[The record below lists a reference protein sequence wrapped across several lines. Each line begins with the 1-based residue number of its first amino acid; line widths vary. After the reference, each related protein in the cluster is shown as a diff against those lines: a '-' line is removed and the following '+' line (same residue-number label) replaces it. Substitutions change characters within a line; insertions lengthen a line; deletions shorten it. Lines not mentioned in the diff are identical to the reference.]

1 MPPFRNGRNVFL
13 ALLLKPRPPC
23 RTRRP
28 VWLLCLGIC
37 AFTCQT
43 ASTADATSFSNA
55 FSWNLYLSLD
65 GADNF
70 SGGVAPGAVGNATGK
85 AGFAFNTARAGWWP
99 GGRLVTEFLA
109 IQNSSP
115 ENYVGDVQG
124 VNNLTGLS
132 RGALY
137 KLYYRQNIGNAT
149 LRAGLISANDYFDTS
164 GVASRF
170 LNVSYGFT
178 PTIGVNVPAASS
190 YPFSSLGVM
199 GSYGADGWT
208 AMGGV
213 FEGDAIHPLR
223 NPYERG
229 DMIFLEADR
238 SGSLDGGRYT
248 LKVGAWQNSQ
258 LPQYQSALGNDTSGL
273 YSIGEYRWKQA
284 GMAWGG
290 FLELGAAPNPVNALP
305 WYLGAGLRLRH
316 FWLAGPGDSLGIGM
330 TRAWLRG
337 RPHTAETDVECYCSA
352 KIISHLYLQPDLQ
365 YVIHPS
371 GIYPNALVGLLRL
384 HMRLS

>member
-1 MPPFRNGRNVFL
+1 M
-13 ALLLKPRPPC
+13 C

-37 AFTCQT
+37 ALTCQT
-43 ASTADATSFSNA
+43 ASTADATGFSNA

-115 ENYVGDVQG
+115 ENYVGDIQG

-248 LKVGAWQNSQ
+248 LKVGAWQ
-258 LPQYQSALGNDTSGL
+258 
-273 YSIGEYRWKQA
+273 
-284 GMAWGG
+284 
-290 FLELGAAPNPVNALP
+290 
-305 WYLGAGLRLRH
+305 
-316 FWLAGPGDSLGIGM
+316 
-330 TRAWLRG
+330 
-337 RPHTAETDVECYCSA
+337 
-352 KIISHLYLQPDLQ
+352 
-365 YVIHPS
+365 
-371 GIYPNALVGLLRL
+371 
-384 HMRLS
+384 